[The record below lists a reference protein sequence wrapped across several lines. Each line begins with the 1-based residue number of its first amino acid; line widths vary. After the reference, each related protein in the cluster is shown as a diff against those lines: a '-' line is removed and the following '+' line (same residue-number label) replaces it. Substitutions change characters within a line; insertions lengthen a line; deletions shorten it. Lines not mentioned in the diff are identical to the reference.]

1 MSLEVPE
8 RIAHTPVHILAE
20 QDAQD
25 APCHPT
31 HQLEMPY
38 SGPSERRKIRG
49 KRTIISENMNRII
62 YFELKGKLVDI

>member
-20 QDAQD
+20 QK

-49 KRTIISENMNRII
+49 KRTIISENMHRII
-62 YFELKGKLVDI
+62 YFELKGKFVVDI